1 MYSIGDSPPICSKAT
16 GRFGLVISTQGK
28 LLCLVLRKPITMST
42 QNQEAIHEDFTRLE
56 EWEEKHLL
64 AEIARSSRRTS
75 KNMAFFFWCSVIST
89 VCWLV
94 YL

>member
-42 QNQEAIHEDFTRLE
+42 QNQEAIHEDFTRLRRMGGE
-56 EWEEKHLL
+56 APL
-64 AEIARSSRRTS
+64 SRNCPKQS
-75 KNMAFFFWCSVIST
+75 QNF
-89 VCWLV
+89 
-94 YL
+94 